1 MGSPDWATASDG
13 AIAGLIYGLGGLAR
27 PHSKRGV
34 LLRRRLAVDGLV
46 AVVMVKR
53 GMDLLL
59 QVVETVGA
67 IKMARLRVRNRA
79 TERNQRL
86 ETTNLLK

>member
-1 MGSPDWATASDG
+1 
-13 AIAGLIYGLGGLAR
+13 
-27 PHSKRGV
+27 V

-67 IKMARLRVRNRA
+67 IKMARLRVRKRA
-79 TERNQRL
+79 TERIRDWRL
-86 ETTNLLK
+86 QTCSNDKLKLILSK